1 MERLK
6 SISDAA
12 VRRVS
17 TTFKR
22 YLFEQINWDRQ
33 LIGILGAR
41 GSGKTHLLL
50 QYLKSLPKNEVGLYA
65 SLDDMYFTDNKL
77 IYFAEEYSKL
87 GGTVLLLDEVH
98 KYPNWSQELKNIYD
112 TLPDLKVVFTS
123 SSALEIHK
131 GSHDLSRRAH
141 IYDLFGLSFR
151 EFLEL
156 KYKIKLPIY
165 TLESIIGNHSAIV
178 NDILSNI
185 KPLPLFKE
193 YLKTGYYPFFLDSK
207 SDYLNQLTNTVNLVL
222 ESDLPAIHRIDFS
235 SIIKMKNLLYV
246 ISKIVPFKPNI
257 EKLSKQTN
265 TTRETLLKY
274 LYYLDRAQ
282 VVKLLG
288 SDSIGINYLNRPK
301 KVFLANTNIVYA
313 LSNNNVAIG
322 NIRETFFI
330 NQLSVKHSVTY
341 PNKGDFKIN
350 DKLTFE
356 VGGKNKDYKQIAGLK
371 DSFIAA
377 DDIESGFGN
386 KIPLWLFGFLY

>member
-1 MERLK
+1 M
-6 SISDAA
+6 
-12 VRRVS
+12 
-17 TTFKR
+17 
-22 YLFEQINWDRQ
+22 
-33 LIGILGAR
+33 
-41 GSGKTHLLL
+41 LL
-50 QYLKSLPKNEVGLYA
+50 QYLKSLPKPTTGLYA
-65 SLDDMYFTDNKL
+65 SLDDVYFTDNKL
-77 IYFAEEYSKL
+77 IYFAEEYYRL

-112 TLPDLKVVFTS
+112 TLPDLKVIFTS

-141 IYDLFGLSFR
+141 LYNLFGLSFR

-156 KYKIKLPIY
+156 KYKIKLPIL
-165 TLESIIGNHSAIV
+165 TIDSITEDHSNITNIIL
-178 NDILSNI
+178 NDI

-207 SDYLNQLTNTVNLVL
+207 SDYLNQLTSTINLVL

-301 KVFLANTNIVYA
+301 KVFLANTNIAYA

-330 NQLSVKHSVTY
+330 NQLSVKSSVTY

-356 VGGKNKDYKQIAGLK
+356 VGGKSKDYKQIAGLK